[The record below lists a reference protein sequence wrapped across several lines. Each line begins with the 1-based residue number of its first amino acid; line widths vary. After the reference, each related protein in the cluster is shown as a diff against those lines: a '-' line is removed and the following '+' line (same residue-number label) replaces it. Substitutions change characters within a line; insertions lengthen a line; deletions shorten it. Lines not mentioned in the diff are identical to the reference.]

1 MGFTNWVRHG
11 QTIIKQKFN
20 ELETK
25 WATEWTLSEA
35 EGKALIKMYNLRA
48 SVSASE

>member
-25 WATEWTLSEA
+25 WATGWTVGRHSGAKRGREL
-35 EGKALIKMYNLRA
+35 
-48 SVSASE
+48 